1 VFHTTE
7 RPNVSAPM
15 PTTDGPTGGDEWRV
29 AHWAYAGIEEKPR
42 FATAKDS
49 MVDRERVSA
58 AHDTRTMTCCR
69 GAWRYGDDGAGCALD
84 ERGTG
89 SVRRS
94 CWLRGSAAVASMS
107 LKHRGCNGIYKKRQD
122 AAKMQKLMLSPITSV
137 LSRLR

>member
-1 VFHTTE
+1 MFHTTE

-15 PTTDGPTGGDEWRV
+15 PTTDGPTGGDEWRM
-29 AHWAYAGIEEKPR
+29 AHWAYAAGIEEKPR

-89 SVRRS
+89 SVRRK
-94 CWLRGSAAVASMS
+94 
-107 LKHRGCNGIYKKRQD
+107 KHRGCNRIYKKRQD
-122 AAKMQKLMLSPITSV
+122 AAKVQKLMLSPRASV
-137 LSRLR
+137 LARLR